1 MKKEYNNLSR
11 LFKYYKK
18 YKFLSIMVIIL
29 SLGYAGISLL
39 SPIYEGKMLGYFEN
53 FNKIQILKIAL
64 FLVVLRIIIEIKS
77 IHTRRTY

>member
-1 MKKEYNNLSR
+1 MKKNTNNLSN

-39 SPIYEGKMLGYFEN
+39 SPIYEGKMLGF
-53 FNKIQILKIAL
+53 F
-64 FLVVLRIIIEIKS
+64 
-77 IHTRRTY
+77 